1 MKSALARVSI
11 TNIFICMLFIVTT
24 KQIKRKQ
31 NMQNKIHKTLQT
43 RNYIKDDEGASDR
56 SLEQLVLAVLH

>member
-1 MKSALARVSI
+1 
-11 TNIFICMLFIVTT
+11 MLFIVTT